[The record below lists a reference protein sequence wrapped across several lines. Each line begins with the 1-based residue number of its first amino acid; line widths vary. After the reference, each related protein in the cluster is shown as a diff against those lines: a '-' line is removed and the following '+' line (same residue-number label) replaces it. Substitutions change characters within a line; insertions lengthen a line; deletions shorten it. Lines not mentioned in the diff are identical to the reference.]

1 MSEQADPLTPFRA
14 QVSPAALGVARQVL
28 SWAKDNHLPPQT
40 VAPCRGGG
48 VRMEWQ
54 QGTQEIR
61 VIIHPDGV
69 IEYLLHGQSRDA
81 CAAARHLLLAL
92 CTTPAQP

>member
-1 MSEQADPLTPFRA
+1 MSEQADPLKPFRT

-28 SWAKDNHLPPQT
+28 SWANDHHLPPQT

-48 VRMEWQ
+48 VRMEWES
-54 QGTQEIR
+54 GGREIR
-61 VIIHPDGV
+61 VVIHPDGV

-81 CAAARHLLLAL
+81 GAAARHLLLAI
-92 CTTPAQP
+92 CTTPAQS